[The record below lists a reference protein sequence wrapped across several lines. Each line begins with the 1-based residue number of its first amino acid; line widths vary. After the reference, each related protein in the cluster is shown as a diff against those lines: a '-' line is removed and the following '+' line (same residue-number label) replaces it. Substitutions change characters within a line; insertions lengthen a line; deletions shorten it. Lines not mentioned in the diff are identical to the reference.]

1 MRAARLNA
9 PLVLAVSVAVFAA
22 LALDLILGGPVSSFD
37 RAASEWLRG
46 FAGPATMR
54 AMILVSALHAPRPI
68 LVATLALAVLLLIRR
83 RDRRGAVFVLL
94 SVIPGAILNA
104 LLKRAFERP
113 RPDFGGLGHTVG
125 DFAFPSGHVV
135 NSALFYGSLALLLL
149 QHLDR
154 RAARRGVVG
163 AGVALVMLVGASRI
177 VLGAHYPGDV
187 IAAMAEALAWLAL
200 CVMATGMARRS
211 QRGLHRIGA

>member
-9 PLVLAVSVAVFAA
+9 PLVLAASVAVFAA
-22 LALDLILGGPVSSFD
+22 LALDLAFGGPVSSFD
-37 RAASEWLRG
+37 RTASGWLRG

-54 AMILVSALHAPRPI
+54 AMALVSALHAPLPI
-68 LVATLALAVLLLIRR
+68 LVATLALAALLLIRR

-113 RPDFGGLGHTVG
+113 RPDFGGLGHTAG
-125 DFAFPSGHVV
+125 DFAFPSGHVA
-135 NSALFYGSLALLLL
+135 NSTLFYGSLALLLL
-149 QHLDR
+149 QHLDSR
-154 RAARRGVVG
+154 VARRGVVG
-163 AGVALVMLVGASRI
+163 AAVALVMLVGASRI
-177 VLGAHYPGDV
+177 VPGAHYPGDV

-200 CVMATGMARRS
+200 CAMATGVARRS
-211 QRGLHRIGA
+211 